1 MDIMETFMRI
11 NGRSWWEKWIPIV
24 DFSMILSTIKD
35 TVVNTGF
42 NNWLNGWTKQNEI
55 EQSKCCK
62 VLLFEDV

>member
-1 MDIMETFMRI
+1 METFMRI

-42 NNWLNGWTKQNEI
+42 NNWLNEWTKQNEI